1 MNDLESQLKEMPLAK
16 PSPRL
21 WQRIFDGMPETQMPE
36 RRRKGPASIVQVR
49 IPLGW
54 AAAAAI
60 LMGLAGFVAAR
71 QSGSNLP
78 QTPAPRGSTTVEVQ
92 IVEVPAG
99 QRHFF
104 DFTGTTEDFLP
115 RDSQIRVETGG
126 NI

>member
-1 MNDLESQLKEMPLAK
+1 MNDLESRLKDMPLAK
-16 PSPRL
+16 PSPPLR
-21 WQRIFDGMPETQMPE
+21 QRIFAGMPD
-36 RRRKGPASIVQVR
+36 RRRRRGPASIFQVR

-60 LMGLAGFVAAR
+60 LMGVVGFMAAR

-104 DFTGTTEDFLP
+104 DFTGTRDDFLP
-115 RDSQIRVETGG
+115 RDSEVRIETGG
-126 NI
+126 NL

>member
-1 MNDLESQLKEMPLAK
+1 MNDLESRLKEMPLAK

-21 WQRIFDGMPETQMPE
+21 RQRIFDGMPETEMPE
-36 RRRKGPASIVQVR
+36 RRRKGPASIFQVR

-60 LMGLAGFVAAR
+60 LMGLVGFAAAR

-78 QTPAPRGSTTVEVQ
+78 QTPASRRSTTVEVQ

-99 QRHFF
+99 QPHFF

-115 RDSQIRVETGG
+115 RDSRIRVETGG
-126 NI
+126 NL

>member
-21 WQRIFDGMPETQMPE
+21 RERIFDGMPETQMPE
-36 RRRKGPASIVQVR
+36 RRRKGPASIFQVR

-60 LMGLAGFVAAR
+60 LMGLVGFVAAR
-71 QSGSNLP
+71 QTSVPS

-92 IVEVPAG
+92 IVEVPAE